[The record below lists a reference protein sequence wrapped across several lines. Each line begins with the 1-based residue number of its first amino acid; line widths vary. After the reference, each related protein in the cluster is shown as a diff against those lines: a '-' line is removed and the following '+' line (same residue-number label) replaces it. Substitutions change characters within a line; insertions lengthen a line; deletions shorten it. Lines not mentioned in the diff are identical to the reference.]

1 MKRFLVTMLFL
12 LTFVNTGFANDG
24 TLLHEKNVQNQID
37 LCGAKIMNSNQIKE
51 PVVFVYG
58 LNEKKNFLKSA
69 QNVTSRQVIVYANDY
84 KYVSDEN
91 ELAAFLSREIALA
104 VRSYDGI
111 FKGMLRSLQMKASP
125 KKFEIVAD
133 KIAVDYMVKADYNPI
148 ALITYIQKTS
158 PQKHYDTISTKNL
171 TSKRLAIIYEQIF
184 TKYPYFLTNNTY
196 LDNEYYQNFLLNS
209 VENRQKLEAKLQNN
223 STYEINYD

>member
-1 MKRFLVTMLFL
+1 M
-12 LTFVNTGFANDG
+12 
-24 TLLHEKNVQNQID
+24 
-37 LCGAKIMNSNQIKE
+37 
-51 PVVFVYG
+51 VFVYG

-158 PQKHYDTISTKNL
+158 PQKRYDTISTKNL
-171 TSKRLAIIYEQIF
+171 TSKRLAIIYEYIY
-184 TKYPYFLTNNTY
+184 TKYPYYLANNTY
-196 LDNEYYQNFLLNS
+196 INNEFYQRFLLTS
-209 VENRQKLEAKLQNN
+209 QNN
-223 STYEINYD
+223 RRLLQEKIKNNSKENLKYE

>member
-158 PQKHYDTISTKNL
+158 PQKRYDTISTKNL
-171 TSKRLAIIYEQIF
+171 TSKRLAIIYEYIY
-184 TKYPYFLTNNTY
+184 TKF
-196 LDNEYYQNFLLNS
+196 
-209 VENRQKLEAKLQNN
+209 
-223 STYEINYD
+223 

>member
-1 MKRFLVTMLFL
+1 MKRFLVVMLFL
-12 LTFVNTGFANDG
+12 LTFANAVFASEG
-24 TLLHEKNVQNQID
+24 TLLHEKNVQNQVD

-51 PVVFVYG
+51 SVVFVYG

-91 ELAAFLSREIALA
+91 ELAAFLSREIVLA

-158 PQKHYDTISTKNL
+158 PQKRYDTISTKNL
-171 TSKRLAIIYEQIF
+171 TSKRLAIIYEYIY
-184 TKYPYFLTNNTY
+184 TKYPYYLANNTY
-196 LDNEYYQNFLLNS
+196 INNEFYQRFLLTS
-209 VENRQKLEAKLQNN
+209 QNN
-223 STYEINYD
+223 RRLLQEKIKNNSKENLKYE